1 MTLLRSDPSGA
12 PAPAAGAFPI
22 PVPLTRDAIVVAL
35 RDPAATVGWSA
46 AQWDLLVRQG
56 RRAHLLARLGLR
68 LEAAGLLESVPHA
81 ARMHL
86 RSAILL
92 VERQNQ
98 ALAWELER
106 IAEAL
111 DAYRLPVL
119 LLKGAAYAVAGL
131 PVAAGRNFSDVDILV
146 PRERIGAAEEALMLR
161 GWQSAMPDA
170 YDQQYYRRWMHELP
184 PMRHV
189 KRGTTLDVH
198 HAILPPTA
206 RTRTDSAPLLA
217 DAVALPGMPGLR
229 VLQPV
234 DMLLHSATH
243 LFHEGELD
251 KGLRDLHDLDSLLR
265 HFGTAEPGFWE
276 ALVPRATRLGLAR
289 PLYYALRFTRELLAT
304 PVPEAVFA
312 QAVAAGRPSA
322 PVDALMGACYHRALR
337 PMHAS
342 ATTRGSR
349 PARFALYLRAHWM
362 RMPLPM
368 LAAHLARK
376 ALRRGDGERD
386 FKKSLEEANG
396 DRG

>member
-1 MTLLRSDPSGA
+1 MTPTS
-12 PAPAAGAFPI
+12 APAAACP
-22 PVPLTRDAIVVAL
+22 PTRDAIVVAL
-35 RDPAATVGWSA
+35 RDPAATIGWSPA
-46 AQWDLLVRQG
+46 RWDLLVRQG
-56 RRAHLLARLGLR
+56 RRSHLLARLGLKLR
-68 LEAAGLLESVPHA
+68 DAGLLEAVPHA
-81 ARMHL
+81 PRMHL

-98 ALAWELER
+98 ALPWELER

-111 DAYRLPVL
+111 GAYGLPVL
-119 LLKGAAYAVAGL
+119 LLKGAAYAAAGL
-131 PVAAGRNFSDVDILV
+131 PVAAGRDFSDVDILV
-146 PRERIGAAEEALMLR
+146 PRERIGAAEEALMLH
-161 GWQSAMPDA
+161 GWQTAMQDA
-170 YDQQYYRRWMHELP
+170 YDQRYYRRWMHELP

-217 DAVALPGMPGLR
+217 DAVALPGLPMLR
-229 VLQPV
+229 VLQPM

-251 KGLRDLHDLDSLLR
+251 KGLRDLHDLDGLLR
-265 HFGTAEPGFWE
+265 HFGAAPGFWE
-276 ALVPRATRLGLAR
+276 ALVPRAVRLGLAR
-289 PLYYALRFTRELLAT
+289 PLYYALRFTRELLGT

-322 PVDALMGACYHRALR
+322 LADALMGACYRRALR

-342 ATTRGSR
+342 ATTPGSR

-362 RMPLPM
+362 RMPLPL

-376 ALRRGDGERD
+376 ALRRGDGERAL
-386 FKKSLEEANG
+386 KQSIEEANRE
-396 DRG
+396 RG